1 MKIYIIRH
9 GETDWNQTRR
19 MQGRKDVPLN
29 AFGRHLAEETKEAL
43 LEVGFDA
50 VYTSPLGR
58 AKETA
63 QIVSGER
70 APILCDER
78 LIEMSFG
85 VYEGLF
91 AAKDSWNIPDPAFQ
105 NFFDAPEKYVP
116 PTEGEAFEEVK
127 ERLKAFMKELREK
140 QLKTVLLSTHGAA
153 LCVLLNLVVKEK
165 ELSAV
170 WDGGVHKN
178 CAVTI
183 LEDDGTNYH
192 ILEENHTYY
201 KDIVKP
207 W

>member
-1 MKIYIIRH
+1 MKLYIIRH

-29 AFGRHLAEETKEAL
+29 AFGRHLAEETGKAL
-43 LEVGFDA
+43 SNVKFDA
-50 VYTSPLGR
+50 VYTSPLER

-63 QIVSGER
+63 QIVSGGR
-70 APILCDER
+70 VAIICDEK

-85 VYEGLF
+85 EYEGLS
-91 AAKDSWNIPDPAFQ
+91 ASKEHWNIPDPAFQ
-105 NFFDAPEKYVP
+105 NFFDAPDRYIP
-116 PTEGEAFEEVK
+116 PKHGESFIEAK
-127 ERLKAFMKELREK
+127 ERLEVFFRELQKKELE
-140 QLKTVLLSTHGAA
+140 TVLISTHGAV
-153 LCVLLNLVVKEK
+153 LCVLLNLIIKKK
-165 ELSAV
+165 ELSSV

-183 LEDDGTNYH
+183 LEEDGYNYQ